1 MKKIMVCIIF
11 LVLLS
16 GSMQT
21 SAKYVI
27 DDSELKVTTRDGAGT
42 KINGSVPVGKDTD
55 GTYVQFDGNGNNY
68 IQLEPLPALDIAGEG
83 LHIVFK
89 AKWEAYNTW
98 SRVFDCGNGSNE
110 FNIFISNSSTSS
122 NLAIGMNPTGTSKDM
137 NAYVNSILALNTL
150 QSWDITISENNGNN
164 TVTAIQLSPGSATY
178 TPGKNQNGNSLD
190 TIERTKC
197 YIGKSNWSADA
208 PFKGKIYYVRVE
220 TGKNKSLLFEFD
232 AAKMPQ
238 G

>member
-11 LVLLS
+11 LVSLS

-42 KINGSVPVGKDTD
+42 KINGSVSVGKDTD

-68 IQLEPLPALDIAGEG
+68 IQLEPLPALDIASEG

-89 AKWEAYNTW
+89 AKWEAHNAW
-98 SRVFDCGNGSNE
+98 SRVFDCGTGPDQ

-122 NLAIGMNPTGTSKDM
+122 DLAIGMNPTGSRIDM
-137 NAYVNSILALNTL
+137 NAYVSGILTLNTF
-150 QSWDITISENNGNN
+150 QSWDITISGNNGSRN
-164 TVTAIQLSPGSATY
+164 TVSALQYSPKSASY
-178 TPGKNQNGNSLD
+178 APQPPAGNSLD
-190 TIERTKC
+190 TIQRTKC
-197 YIGKSNWSADA
+197 YIGKSNWSADK

-220 TGKNKSLLFEFD
+220 TGKNRSLLFEFD